1 MEQKKVFIPA
11 KNNSIVT
18 GIITP
23 KKVHIKPLKVSP
35 LNICCKNCDAKF
47 SSTDEFF
54 KVEHVG
60 CKAPAIQHYR

>member
-1 MEQKKVFIPA
+1 
-11 KNNSIVT
+11 
-18 GIITP
+18 
-23 KKVHIKPLKVSP
+23 VHIKPLKVSP